1 MIPEV
6 SIIIVCHHEVDQLVL
21 ALDAISRS
29 SFQEFE
35 ILIVLNAPHLINE
48 DRISFSNT
56 RVIRCESEIGISAA
70 RNLAA
75 KEALGRFLF
84 FTDPDVRIFP
94 DTLERIYNRL
104 MTEGIH
110 AVIGSYDEG
119 ITSNIVTCYKNL
131 LNHYHHQH
139 GSEHSLTF
147 WAACGGIRRDVFME
161 VGGFDET
168 YFKPS
173 IEDIELGY
181 RLCRNKY
188 NIMLDKEILV
198 HHDKYW
204 TLTNLMHSDY
214 FSRALPWS
222 RLLLKE
228 PSRHYEL
235 NLRWPFKASVLLVW
249 LIPLGMEINLSLGMF
264 LFVLWLSMNASIVR
278 YFGKPHKFVFFISA
292 LALHYFHYMYSSL
305 AFVQASFEHF
315 LKNKSGKS
323 NDRKA

>member
-1 MIPEV
+1 M
-6 SIIIVCHHEVDQLVL
+6 VL

-29 SFQEFE
+29 SFQRFE
-35 ILIVLNAPHLINE
+35 ILVVLNAPHLIND

-56 RVIRCESEIGISAA
+56 RVIRCESEVGISAA

-75 KEALGRFLF
+75 KESQGRFLF

-104 MTEGIH
+104 MTDSIH

-188 NIMLDKEILV
+188 NIMLDKGSFR
-198 HHDKYW
+198 
-204 TLTNLMHSDY
+204 SDLFY
-214 FSRALPWS
+214 
-222 RLLLKE
+222 RLSVFRLYIPPLRERKDDIPSLL
-228 PSRHYEL
+228 
-235 NLRWPFKASVLLVW
+235 N
-249 LIPLGMEINLSLGMF
+249 
-264 LFVLWLSMNASIVR
+264 
-278 YFGKPHKFVFFISA
+278 
-292 LALHYFHYMYSSL
+292 
-305 AFVQASFEHF
+305 HF
-315 LKNKSGKS
+315 LNVEKTSTNILS
-323 NDRKA
+323 